1 MGRKPNRAPPRPD
14 APDAGMHGLPL
25 DRSLKRTV
33 ARFEAELA
41 REIASI
47 NAARAARA
55 LAATAIAELARR
67 YAPRAADARGGRVR
81 GGVSPDAPT
90 IEELCAALIQDDDRQ
105 RHRVLSRFRA
115 FGMSGEEVFNAL
127 IPAAA
132 RRLGELWIEDE
143 IGFTDVALGVARL
156 EETAR
161 ANEPPSGPPAPA
173 PTERPACVLLWVPG
187 EEEHTLG
194 AFIAASAFRKEGY
207 ESKKTNRSSK
217 KTMIAA
223 AAARPYVLLGVSCG
237 SRRLLAPIASA
248 VARVRG
254 VLAPT
259 VPVVL
264 GGPVVEIEPQAADV
278 VGADGLA
285 SDVKSALR
293 RLEKAGAEMS
303 YR

>member
-161 ANEPPSGPPAPA
+161 ANEPP
-173 PTERPACVLLWVPG
+173 CVLLWVPG

-207 ESKKTNRSSK
+207 VVDLMIGSAEDA
-217 KTMIAA
+217 MIAA